1 MKGLNLQMPVH
12 FTVELSVQCMQ
23 TSQVGG
29 WVAEYV
35 LRKTALCANEAE
47 L

>member
-1 MKGLNLQMPVH
+1 MQMPVH

-23 TSQVGG
+23 TSWVGG
-29 WVAEYV
+29 RVRAI
-35 LRKTALCANEAE
+35 RKAALCANEAE